1 MFADSWNAKMVYD
14 RLYGVDISKQKTR
27 RNPEMSVPD
36 ELARSEE
43 NILHTLSKKTPKE
56 HRIGK

>member
-1 MFADSWNAKMVYD
+1 
-14 RLYGVDISKQKTR
+14 
-27 RNPEMSVPD
+27 MSVPD